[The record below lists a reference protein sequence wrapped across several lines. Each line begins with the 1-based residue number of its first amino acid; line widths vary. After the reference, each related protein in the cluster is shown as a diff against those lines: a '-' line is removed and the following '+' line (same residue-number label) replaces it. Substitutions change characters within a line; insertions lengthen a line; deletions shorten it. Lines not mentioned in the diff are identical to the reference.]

1 MSVLVA
7 YATAHGSTKQV
18 AARIAERLRAA
29 GAVVDLRAADDVDDA
44 STYSA
49 VVLGS
54 AVHNGR
60 WLTPASALL
69 ARIGERSAGELWL
82 FSVCTVG
89 ETTSFLGPRL
99 SRLARGRRPLPEEIA
114 RTGAPHRYFA
124 GVIERSH
131 WNVLGR
137 LFFLVTG
144 GSYGDHRDWEDIE
157 RWSDQ
162 IAGALGA
169 QRPKA

>member
-1 MSVLVA
+1 MTVLVA
-7 YATAHGSTKQV
+7 HASAHGSTKQV
-18 AARIAERLRAA
+18 AERIAERLRTS
-29 GAVVDLRAADDVDDA
+29 GAEVDLLAADDVEDA
-44 STYSA
+44 STYTA

-69 ARIGERSAGELWL
+69 ERIGERPRAPLWL

-89 ETTSFLGPRL
+89 ETSSFLGPRL
-99 SRLARGRRPLPEEIA
+99 SRLARERRPLPEEIA
-114 RTGAPHRYFA
+114 RTGAPHRWFA
-124 GVIERSH
+124 GVIEPSH

-144 GSYGDHRDWEDIE
+144 GSYGDHRDWPDIE
-157 RWSDQ
+157 RWADQ
-162 IAGALGA
+162 IAESIA
-169 QRPKA
+169 QRREP